1 MAVSYS
7 FTRIGSFESCKLQ
20 YRYNDID
27 GLRAEMETIEAFM
40 GSRVHLK
47 DKK

>member
-1 MAVSYS
+1 MS
-7 FTRIGSFESCKLQ
+7 FSFIRIGSFESCKLQ
-20 YRYNDID
+20 YRYKSID
-27 GLRAEMETIEAFM
+27 GLRTEMETIEAFM